1 MAFNRLSSIYR
12 FLDGRFYCPSNSG
25 GAGSCVGPGAAGS
38 GAAGGRGG
46 GGGNDG
52 VLQSLVIQKDCSMLA
67 CQYVNMVLCIFDD
80 TW

>member
-38 GAAGGRGG
+38 GAAGAGVASSLSGYRGQERVP
-46 GGGNDG
+46 N
-52 VLQSLVIQKDCSMLA
+52 LH
-67 CQYVNMVLCIFDD
+67 
-80 TW
+80 